1 MPNCGAFGSGPM
13 LRPRSSRMMFG
24 KAPRPGKVWLP
35 AGKFCDERRKAPRN
49 SLIRFDEK
57 LCSIVAEKRRCL
69 DGTAVKK
76 TGRFAAVS
84 MSEPLVIVKRK
95 RNCVAGLWM

>member
-13 LRPRSSRMMFG
+13 LSPRSSRLRFG
-24 KAPRPGKVWLP
+24 KTLSPVKVWLP
-35 AGKFCDERRKAPRN
+35 AGKFCDERRKARRV
-49 SLIRFDEK
+49 SLTTFDEK

-76 TGRFAAVS
+76 IGRFAAVS
-84 MSEPLVIVKRK
+84 TSAPLVIVKRK
-95 RNCVAGLWM
+95 RNCVAELWL